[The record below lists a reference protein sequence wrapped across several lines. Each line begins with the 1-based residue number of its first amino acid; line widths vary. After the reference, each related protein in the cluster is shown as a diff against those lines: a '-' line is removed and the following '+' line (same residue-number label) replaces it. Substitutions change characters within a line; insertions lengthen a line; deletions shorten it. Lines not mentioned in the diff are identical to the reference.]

1 MFSASRRTRGP
12 VMAPRTNLAAVSILA
27 AFVIGSVPAVL
38 AQTTVEAETWDD
50 AISKLECR
58 DIKKNADGSFSVT
71 GVITIKDEVQHNP
84 IINVPRYTAQLE
96 EKKSA
101 DRRAMR

>member
-1 MFSASRRTRGP
+1 
-12 VMAPRTNLAAVSILA
+12 MAPRIHLTAVSILA
-27 AFVIGSVPAVL
+27 AFASSSAPAVL

-50 AISKLECR
+50 AISKLECK

-71 GVITIKDEVQHNP
+71 GVIRVKDEVQHNP

-96 EKKSA
+96 EKKCA
-101 DRRAMR
+101 DREAMR

>member
-1 MFSASRRTRGP
+1 
-12 VMAPRTNLAAVSILA
+12 MAPCTNLAAVSILA
-27 AFVIGSVPAVL
+27 AFALGSMPAVL

-50 AISKLECR
+50 AISKLECK

-71 GVITIKDEVQHNP
+71 GLIRVKAEVQHNP

-96 EKKSA
+96 EKKCA
-101 DRRAMR
+101 GPEAMRQ